1 MQAARSVFRATG
13 VHGVLT
19 GELSQADFLV
29 AERVVRAAVMPLI
42 GTRGPSYVAV
52 GDLGRTAGRAVLR
65 GVHNHRV
72 LVHLIVGRGVGG
84 GCSLVLELL
93 VAHPLLVGRKLL
105 LRLLVLALVAPVETE
120 GNAAADENGCDSS
133 TGDSCAT

>member
-1 MQAARSVFRATG
+1 MFVATSRLVQAARSVFRATG
-13 VHGVLT
+13 VHGVLA

-29 AERVVRAAVMPLI
+29 AEWVVRAAVMPLI
-42 GTRGPSYVAV
+42 GTRGSSYVAI

-65 GVHNHRV
+65 GVHHRV
-72 LVHLIVGRGVGG
+72 LVHLVVGRGVGR

-105 LRLLVLALVAPVETE
+105 LRLLVLALLAPV
-120 GNAAADENGCDSS
+120 
-133 TGDSCAT
+133 